1 MQLEKENETHYE
13 TIYRLKDEK
22 ESLVKQVEELSKQL
36 EVYKKKEKSLEHDD
50 VESTSSNSCK
60 RRRTYFESSNTEI
73 ERLQQERQLLID
85 QLTASTDTYRKLLRL
100 VPQYIHSDKE

>member
-50 VESTSSNSCK
+50 VEST
-60 RRRTYFESSNTEI
+60 YFESSNTEI